1 MYKKLFMYLSIIMT
15 IIIFFHI
22 MFQIIIPNY
31 DLSKLEKYKLLSN
44 EVIETEFKV
53 KNKKY
58 VLTTYYDEQ
67 SSYGNNNLLIKKN
80 NKYYLLEKIDNC
92 DMNYYIKDSNI
103 YIHCIGTKGNIM
115 KYNID
120 GINVDYEFLTFNY
133 TKTPNI
139 SQIHMTIDKIDNKYI
154 YLKSV
159 VKVDASLKEGNSIK
173 CSLSTKDCEYNYQ

>member
-1 MYKKLFMYLSIIMT
+1 MHKKLFLCLSIIM
-15 IIIFFHI
+15 IIVITFHI
-22 MFQIIIPNY
+22 IFQIIIPNY
-31 DLSKLEKYKLLSN
+31 ELSNLEKYKLLSN
-44 EVIETEFKV
+44 EVIKTEFEV

-58 VLTTYYDEQ
+58 VLTTYYGEQ

-80 NKYYLLEKIDNC
+80 NEYYLLEKIDQC

-115 KYNID
+115 KYTID
-120 GINVDYEFLTFNY
+120 GTNANYELLSFNY

-139 SQIHMTIDKIDNKYI
+139 SQIHMTIEKIDNKYI

-159 VKVDASLKEGNSIK
+159 VKVDDSIKEGNNIK
-173 CSLSTKDCEYNYQ
+173 CSLNTKECEYN